1 MRNKNKRYNVFEER
15 GKTKI
20 GSTPSSDDC
29 DDDEY
34 LLGFSTN
41 DVDDILVRLG
51 DESSRSAQKPFPNLP
66 KENVLMIR

>member
-1 MRNKNKRYNVFEER
+1 MCSKKLR

-20 GSTPSSDDC
+20 GATPSSNDC

-41 DVDDILVRLG
+41 DIDDILVRLG
-51 DESSRSAQKPFPNLP
+51 DESSKVVQKPFPISQ
-66 KENVLMIR
+66 KKTC